1 MENKAPWICY
11 YTALYEIAL
20 YLQEINKVCHW
31 LSSIRGKSSLSKKYI
46 CTSLTIR
53 LLTHAIVCINYFL
66 YRHDFPLKWLWNV
79 WHGFAHC
86 MYTFFFFLKAALHIA
101 LLNNWR
107 HALHMATTRKLWN
120 RMFWPCASL
129 NMLKVLAI
137 LLCVHMK
144 TNCKSWRT
152 WGGNLLWICCS
163 TYLCHQVEPVTVD
176 GVKRCTCWQVVNCK
190 TRESSC

>member
-1 MENKAPWICY
+1 MYLSHHKIAHTCY
-11 YTALYEIAL
+11 SVYQLFFVQAWLPFEVIVKCLARLCALHVHI
-20 YLQEINKVCHW
+20 
-31 LSSIRGKSSLSKKYI
+31 
-46 CTSLTIR
+46 
-53 LLTHAIVCINYFL
+53 
-66 YRHDFPLKWLWNV
+66 
-79 WHGFAHC
+79 
-86 MYTFFFFLKAALHIA
+86 FFFFLKAALHIA